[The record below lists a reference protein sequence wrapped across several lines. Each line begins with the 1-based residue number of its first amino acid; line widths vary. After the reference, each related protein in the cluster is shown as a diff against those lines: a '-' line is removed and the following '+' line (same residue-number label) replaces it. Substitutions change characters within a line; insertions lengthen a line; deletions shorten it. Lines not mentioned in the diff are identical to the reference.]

1 MRSIDLIRTALESK
15 RIQGRP
21 GTAVLRVLATGR
33 GWRAL
38 DVVCTSGPSDRAFEE
53 QRTFVSVAV
62 VLAGT
67 FTYRSNRGHTA
78 LLPGSMLL
86 GNAGECFECGHAH
99 GEGDRCLA
107 FHFDPDFFESIW
119 SELAAGGQRPFFARD
134 RLPSMASS
142 TSICAAAELFASGH
156 QISDI
161 EELALEAAALAV
173 TAGGLEH
180 NRSRE
185 PSSYQMRR
193 VSEAIRF
200 ISGNLDQALS
210 LEMLASHARMSRFGF
225 VRCFKRITGSTPHAY
240 IRSQRVREA
249 AVRLRSTRQPVA
261 NIAFE
266 AGFADLSAFNAA
278 FRAMIG
284 RTPSAYR
291 RGCRLTP

>member
-15 RIQGRP
+15 RVEGKS
-21 GTAVLRVLATGR
+21 GTASVRVLAAGC
-33 GWRAL
+33 GWRAV
-38 DVVCTSGPSDRAFEE
+38 DVVCTSGPTDRVFEE

-67 FTYRSNRGHTA
+67 FTYRSSREHVA

-86 GNAGECFECGHAH
+86 GNAGECFECGHAY

-107 FHFDPDFFESIW
+107 FHFDPDFFDSIR
-119 SELAAGGQRPFFARD
+119 SEIAAGAQRPLFARD
-134 RLPSMASS
+134 RLPSMPSL
-142 TSICAAAELFASGH
+142 TSIWAASELFASGH
-156 QISDI
+156 EIPDI

-173 TAGGLEH
+173 TAGGLER

-185 PSSYQMRR
+185 PRSHQLRR

-210 LEMLASHARMSRFGF
+210 LEMLASYARMSRFGF
-225 VRCFKRITGSTPHAY
+225 VRCFKRITGSTPHSY
-240 IRSQRVREA
+240 IRSKRICEA
-249 AVRLRSTRQPVA
+249 AVRLRTTRQPIA
-261 NIAFE
+261 NIALDV
-266 AGFADLSAFNAA
+266 GFADLSTFNAA

-284 RTPSAYR
+284 WTPSAYR
-291 RGCRLTP
+291 SGCRLIT